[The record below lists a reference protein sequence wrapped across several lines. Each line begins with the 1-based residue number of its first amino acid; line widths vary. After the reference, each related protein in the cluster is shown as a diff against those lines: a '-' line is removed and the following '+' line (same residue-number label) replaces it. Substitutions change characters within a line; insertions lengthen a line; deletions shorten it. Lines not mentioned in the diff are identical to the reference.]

1 MSDRLP
7 MESFVHEETYNDY
20 MGMDIDKYY
29 EDKEHRPENLEFVRI
44 NKKETLAQV
53 FTDIRYTRKDNDA
66 MSQGLLETL
75 KRQGFLPWTV
85 RGY

>member
-1 MSDRLP
+1 M
-7 MESFVHEETYNDY
+7 HQETYNPFTSER
-20 MGMDIDKYY
+20 IDACYKRR
-29 EDKEHRPENLEFVRI
+29 ESLAANKHFVEINDKQ
-44 NKKETLAQV
+44 TLAQV

-66 MSQGLLETL
+66 MSQGLIETL